1 VAFRHGWVALSEP
14 PLVTNATVC
23 SGMWMVIENFGQ
35 FGNNLLQWRFGCL
48 NTTVKGYERPGLQ
61 A

>member
-1 VAFRHGWVALSEP
+1 
-14 PLVTNATVC
+14 
-23 SGMWMVIENFGQ
+23 MWMVIENFGQ

-48 NTTVKGYERPGLQ
+48 NTTVKGYERPGLE